1 MDTQRYVTF
10 RRGSKKKLRRRV
22 IAAGAALLVILAGA
36 FVIGKLTED
45 SPEYRLKVSLVEENR
60 ILREQVDEL
69 TAYVNELQ
77 RTVSNQ
83 EQYIAALPTEPP
95 KSNTEGGAEAE
106 TPAPGT
112 GFTAGTPRTN

>member
-10 RRGSKKKLRRRV
+10 RRGGRKKLRRRM
-22 IAAGAALLVILAGA
+22 IAAGAALFVILAGA
-36 FVIGKLTED
+36 FIIGKLTED

-60 ILREQVDEL
+60 ILHEQVDEL

-83 EQYIAALPTEPP
+83 EQYIATLPTEPP
-95 KSNTEGGAEAE
+95 ADTAEDAATE
-106 TPAPGT
+106 TPSSGT
-112 GFTAGTPRTN
+112 GFTSGTPRTN